1 MTDCKI
7 CGLGGFADLAVA
19 EQAGARWG
27 GFVFYP
33 PSPRH
38 IDIDKMRA
46 IADEAIANKSAI
58 SRVALVVDADDATL
72 DAVTD
77 ALRPALIQ
85 CHGGESPDR
94 ISAIKSRYGIAVM
107 KAVRVASLL
116 DIKDALRYDGVADW
130 LLFDSRPP
138 QTAEISAELPA
149 ELPGG
154 TGQVFDW
161 ALMREFKGE
170 TPWMLAGGLNAD
182 NIGDA
187 ISQSH
192 ARYVDVSSGVERQKG
207 VKDHAAIKAFI
218 EAVSGAVRGVNDEP
232 T

>member
-46 IADEAIANKSAI
+46 IADEAIANNSTLA
-58 SRVALVVDADDATL
+58 RVALVVDADDAIL
-72 DAVTD
+72 DAVMD
-77 ALRPALIQ
+77 ALRPVLIQ
-85 CHGGESPDR
+85 CHGSESPDR
-94 ISAIKSRYGIAVM
+94 ISAIKSRYGVAVM

-130 LLFDSRPP
+130 LLFDSHP
-138 QTAEISAELPA
+138 QESELPTK
-149 ELPGG
+149 LPGG

-161 ALMREFKGE
+161 ALMRAFAGA

-192 ARYVDVSSGVERQKG
+192 ARNVDVSSGVESQKG

-218 EAVSGAVRGVNDEP
+218 GAVRGVDNAP

>member
-46 IADEAIANKSAI
+46 IADEAIANNSTLA
-58 SRVALVVDADDATL
+58 RVALVVDADDACL
-72 DAVTD
+72 DAITD
-77 ALRPALIQ
+77 ALRPVLIQ

-94 ISAIKSRYGIAVM
+94 ISAIKSRYGVAVM

-130 LLFDSRPP
+130 LLF
-138 QTAEISAELPA
+138 
-149 ELPGG
+149 
-154 TGQVFDW
+154 
-161 ALMREFKGE
+161 
-170 TPWMLAGGLNAD
+170 
-182 NIGDA
+182 
-187 ISQSH
+187 
-192 ARYVDVSSGVERQKG
+192 
-207 VKDHAAIKAFI
+207 
-218 EAVSGAVRGVNDEP
+218 
-232 T
+232 

>member
-46 IADEAIANKSAI
+46 IADEAIANNSAI

-72 DAVTD
+72 DAITD
-77 ALRPALIQ
+77 ALRPAMIQ
-85 CHGGESPDR
+85 CHGSESPDR
-94 ISAIKSRYGIAVM
+94 ISAIKSRYGVAVM

-116 DIKDALRYDGVADW
+116 DIEDALRYDGVADW
-130 LLFDSRPP
+130 LLFDSRA
-138 QTAEISAELPA
+138 QKA

-161 ALMREFKGE
+161 ALMRAFAGA

-187 ISQSH
+187 INQSH
-192 ARYVDVSSGVERQKG
+192 ARYVDVSSGVESQKG
-207 VKDHAAIKAFI
+207 VKDHAAIRAFI
-218 EAVSGAVRGVNDEP
+218 GAMQGANNEP

>member
-46 IADEAIANKSAI
+46 IADEAIANNSTLA
-58 SRVALVVDADDATL
+58 RVALVVDADDATL
-72 DAVTD
+72 DAITD
-77 ALRPALIQ
+77 ALRPVLIQ

-94 ISAIKSRYGIAVM
+94 ISAIKSRYGVAVM

-116 DIKDALRYDGVADW
+116 DIKDALRYDDVADW
-130 LLFDSRPP
+130 LLFDSRA
-138 QTAEISAELPA
+138 QKA

-161 ALMREFKGE
+161 ALMRAFAGA

-182 NIGDA
+182 NIGTA

-207 VKDHAAIKAFI
+207 VKDHAAIRDFI
-218 EAVSGAVRGVNDEP
+218 RATQGANNEP

>member
-46 IADEAIANKSAI
+46 IADEAIANNSTLA
-58 SRVALVVDADDATL
+58 RVALVVDADDATL
-72 DAVTD
+72 DAITD
-77 ALRPALIQ
+77 ALRPVLIQ

-94 ISAIKSRYGIAVM
+94 ISAIKSRYGVAVM

-130 LLFDSRPP
+130 LLFDSHP
-138 QTAEISAELPA
+138 QES

-161 ALMREFKGE
+161 ALMRAFAGA

-192 ARYVDVSSGVERQKG
+192 ARYVDVSSGVESQKG

-218 EAVSGAVRGVNDEP
+218 GAVRGVDNAP

>member
-7 CGLGGFADLAVA
+7 CGLGSFADLAVA

-38 IDIDKMRA
+38 VDVDKMRA
-46 IADEAIANKSAI
+46 IADEAIANNSTLA
-58 SRVALVVDADDATL
+58 RVGLVVDADDATL
-72 DAVTD
+72 DAVMD
-77 ALRPALIQ
+77 ALRPAMIQ

-94 ISAIKSRYGIAVM
+94 ISAIKSRYGVAVM
-107 KAVRVASLL
+107 KAVRVASML

-130 LLFDSRPP
+130 LLFDSCA
-138 QTAEISAELPA
+138 QKA

-161 ALMREFKGE
+161 ALMRAFAGA

-182 NIGDA
+182 NIGTA
-187 ISQSH
+187 LRQSH

-218 EAVSGAVRGVNDEP
+218 GAVRGVDNEP

>member
-7 CGLGGFADLAVA
+7 CGLGSFADLAVA

-38 IDIDKMRA
+38 VDVDKMRA
-46 IADEAIANKSAI
+46 IADEAIANKSALA
-58 SRVALVVDADDATL
+58 RVALVVDADDACL
-72 DAVTD
+72 DAITD
-77 ALRPALIQ
+77 ALRPAMIQ

-130 LLFDSRPP
+130 LLFDSHP
-138 QTAEISAELPA
+138 QEAELPA
-149 ELPGG
+149 KLPGG

-161 ALMREFKGE
+161 ALMRAFAGA

-192 ARYVDVSSGVERQKG
+192 ARYVDVSSGVESQKG
-207 VKDHAAIKAFI
+207 VKDHAMIRDFI
-218 EAVSGAVRGVNDEP
+218 SVVSGAVRGANNEP

>member
-1 MTDCKI
+1 MKTMTDCKI
-7 CGLGGFADLAVA
+7 CGLGSYADLAVA
-19 EQAGARWG
+19 EAAGARWG

-38 IDIDKMRA
+38 IDVDKMRT
-46 IADEAIANKSAI
+46 IADEAIANNSTLT
-58 SRVALVVDADDATL
+58 RVALVVDADDARL
-72 DAVTD
+72 DAIMD

-94 ISAIKSRYGIAVM
+94 ISAIKSRYGVGVI

-130 LLFDSRPP
+130 LLFDSCA
-138 QTAEISAELPA
+138 QEAQ
-149 ELPGG
+149 LPGG

-161 ALMREFKGE
+161 ALMRAFNGT

-182 NIGDA
+182 NIGAA
-187 ISQSH
+187 IGQSQ
-192 ARYVDVSSGVERQKG
+192 ARHVDVSSGVESQTG
-207 VKDHAAIKAFI
+207 VKDHAAIRAFI
-218 EAVSGAVRGVNDEP
+218 NAVQKAKRGA
-232 T
+232 TK

>member
-46 IADEAIANKSAI
+46 IADEAIANNSTLA
-58 SRVALVVDADDATL
+58 RVALVVDADDATL
-72 DAVTD
+72 DAITD

-94 ISAIKSRYGIAVM
+94 ISAIKSRYGVAVM

-130 LLFDSRPP
+130 LLFDSRP
-138 QTAEISAELPA
+138 QKA

-161 ALMREFKGE
+161 ALMRAFAGA

-187 ISQSH
+187 INQSH
-192 ARYVDVSSGVERQKG
+192 ARYVDVSSGVESQKG

-218 EAVSGAVRGVNDEP
+218 GAVRGVDNEP